1 MPIYNDIVNRFKWF
15 SFVNGIIVTN
25 KQQKMSFFERTERF
39 FQNIIP
45 PRQLLIKTNGKT
57 HFVNL
62 KSSTQVG
69 FSSLLFCVVA
79 WSIISIA
86 IVAMDSLGAGN
97 FREQALRD
105 QENYQSRLMSLA
117 EERDFQLDSSR
128 KAQFKFEEAL
138 VHISFLQEALMEGEI
153 ERKELAAALNM
164 LKNKLK
170 TSRIE
175 EKTAKNSLDQFKQAA
190 NLESQQKTPPNFLK
204 NIETGKEALLSKVLS
219 ETAKQRD
226 ALENEAYSARLSVKE
241 IEREMKLTE
250 QRNEQIFRLIE
261 EALSVSV
268 GPLEKMFRSAGVNP
282 ESVIKTIR
290 QGYKGYGGH
299 NLSYADGYGET
310 AFAMYDK
317 NLERASRILKNLD
330 EINLYRIA
338 IEKYPF
344 YHPIQVAN
352 RFTSGY
358 GPRWG
363 RMHNGTDFAAPHG
376 TPIRSTA
383 DGVVTYVGWQ
393 SAYGRL
399 IKIKHD
405 FGIETRYAHLSK
417 FRVKKGQRV
426 SRGQHIGDMGNTGR
440 STGTHLHYEI
450 RIGGKPINPMKYIK
464 AAQNVF

>member
-1 MPIYNDIVNRFKWF
+1 MN
-15 SFVNGIIVTN
+15 N
-25 KQQKMSFFERTERF
+25 KHQKKGFFERSEHF
-39 FQNIIP
+39 FQKVIP
-45 PRQLLIKTNGKT
+45 PRQILIKANGTT

-69 FSSLLFCVVA
+69 VSFIVFLIVA

-86 IVAMDSLGAGN
+86 IVAMDNLGAGN

-105 QENYQSRLMSLA
+105 QENYQLRLISLA
-117 EERDFQLDSSR
+117 EERDIQLDSSR
-128 KAQFKFEEAL
+128 LAQVKFEEAL
-138 VHISFLQEALMEGEI
+138 NHISFLQEELMEAEI
-153 ERKELAAALNM
+153 ERKELNAALTL
-164 LKNKLK
+164 LKNKLDV
-170 TSRIE
+170 SRIE
-175 EKTAKNSLDQFKQAA
+175 EKIAKNNLDQLKQVA
-190 NLESQQKTPPNFLK
+190 NSEAPKNTSLNFSRDM
-204 NIETGKEALLSKVLS
+204 EAGKESLLAKVLS
-219 ETAKQRD
+219 ETAEQRD
-226 ALENEAYSARLSVKE
+226 ALEDEAYNARLSVKN
-241 IEREMKLTE
+241 IEREMKLVE

-268 GPLEKMFRSAGVNP
+268 GPLDKMFRSAGVNP

-290 QGYKGYGGH
+290 QGYRGYGGH
-299 NLSYADGYGET
+299 NLSFTDEDGET
-310 AFAMYDK
+310 AFATYDE
-317 NLERASRILKNLD
+317 NLEKASRILMKLD
-330 EINLYRIA
+330 ELNLYRIA

-344 YHPIQVAN
+344 YHPIQTAS

>member
-1 MPIYNDIVNRFKWF
+1 M
-15 SFVNGIIVTN
+15 G
-25 KQQKMSFFERTERF
+25 FFERSERF
-39 FQNIIP
+39 FQKVIP
-45 PRQLLIKTNGKT
+45 SRQLLIKTNGKT
-57 HFVNL
+57 LFVNL

-69 FSSLLFCVVA
+69 FSAIIFCIVA

-105 QENYQSRLMSLA
+105 QENYQSRLISLE
-117 EERDFQLDSSR
+117 EERDFQLDLSR
-128 KAQFKFEEAL
+128 QAQFKFEEAL
-138 VHISFLQEALMEGEI
+138 VHISFLQEELMEGEI
-153 ERKELAAALNM
+153 ERKELTAALAL

-170 TSRIE
+170 NSRTK
-175 EKTAKNSLDQFKQAA
+175 EKTAKQNLDKLTKVA
-190 NLESQQKTPPNFLK
+190 NLEAQEKTPPNFLE
-204 NIETGKEALLSKVLS
+204 NIETGKESLLAKVLS
-219 ETAKQRD
+219 ETAGQRD
-226 ALENEAYSARLSVKE
+226 ALEDEAKSARLSVKE
-241 IEREMKLTE
+241 IKREMKLIE

-299 NLSYADGYGET
+299 NFSYMDGDDET
-310 AFAMYDK
+310 AFALYDK
-317 NLERASRILKNLD
+317 NLDRASRILKNLD

-344 YHPIQVAN
+344 YHPIQVAS

>member
-1 MPIYNDIVNRFKWF
+1 MN
-15 SFVNGIIVTN
+15 N
-25 KQQKMSFFERTERF
+25 KHQKIGFFGRSERF
-39 FQNIIP
+39 FQKVIP
-45 PRQLLIKTNGKT
+45 PRQILIKTNGTT

-69 FSSLLFCVVA
+69 VSLIVFLIVA

-86 IVAMDSLGAGN
+86 IVAMDNLGAGN

-105 QENYQSRLMSLA
+105 QENYQLRLISLA
-117 EERDFQLDSSR
+117 EERDIQLDSSR
-128 KAQFKFEEAL
+128 LAQVKFEEAL
-138 VHISFLQEALMEGEI
+138 NHISFLQEELMEAEI
-153 ERKELAAALNM
+153 ERKELNAALTL
-164 LKNKLK
+164 LKNKLDV
-170 TSRIE
+170 SRIE
-175 EKTAKNSLDQFKQAA
+175 EKKAKNNLDQLKQVA
-190 NLESQQKTPPNFLK
+190 NSEAPKNTSLNFSVDM
-204 NIETGKEALLSKVLS
+204 EAGKESLLAKVLS

-226 ALENEAYSARLSVKE
+226 ALEDEANNARLSVKN
-241 IEREMKLTE
+241 IEREMKLVE

-268 GPLEKMFRSAGVNP
+268 GPLDKMFRSAGVNP

-290 QGYKGYGGH
+290 QGYRGYGGH
-299 NLSYADGYGET
+299 NLSFTDEDGET
-310 AFAMYDK
+310 AFVTYDE
-317 NLERASRILKNLD
+317 NLEKASRILKNLD
-330 EINLYRIA
+330 ELNLYRIA

-344 YHPIQVAN
+344 YHPVQTAS

-464 AAQNVF
+464 AAKNVF

>member
-1 MPIYNDIVNRFKWF
+1 MN
-15 SFVNGIIVTN
+15 N
-25 KQQKMSFFERTERF
+25 KHQKIGFFERSERF
-39 FQNIIP
+39 FQKVIP
-45 PRQLLIKTNGKT
+45 PRQILIKANGTT

-69 FSSLLFCVVA
+69 VSFIVFLIVA

-86 IVAMDSLGAGN
+86 IVAMDNLGAGN

-105 QENYQSRLMSLA
+105 QENYQLRLISLA
-117 EERDFQLDSSR
+117 EERDIQLGSSR
-128 KAQFKFEEAL
+128 LAQVKFEEAL
-138 VHISFLQEALMEGEI
+138 NHISFLQEELMEAEI
-153 ERKELAAALNM
+153 ERKELNAALTL
-164 LKNKLK
+164 LKNKLDV
-170 TSRIE
+170 SRIE
-175 EKTAKNSLDQFKQAA
+175 EKKAKNNLDQLKQVA
-190 NLESQQKTPPNFLK
+190 NSEAPKNTSLNFSGDM
-204 NIETGKEALLSKVLS
+204 EAGKESLLAKVLS

-226 ALENEAYSARLSVKE
+226 ALEDEANNARLSVKN
-241 IEREMKLTE
+241 IEREMKLVE

-268 GPLEKMFRSAGVNP
+268 GPLDKMFRSAGVNP
-282 ESVIKTIR
+282 ESVLKTIR
-290 QGYKGYGGH
+290 QGYRGYGGH
-299 NLSYADGYGET
+299 NLSFTDEDGET
-310 AFAMYDK
+310 AFATYDE
-317 NLERASRILKNLD
+317 NLEKASRILIKLD
-330 EINLYRIA
+330 ELNLYRIA

-344 YHPIQVAN
+344 YHPIQTAS

>member
-1 MPIYNDIVNRFKWF
+1 MN
-15 SFVNGIIVTN
+15 N
-25 KQQKMSFFERTERF
+25 KHQKIGFFERSERF
-39 FQNIIP
+39 FQKVIP
-45 PRQLLIKTNGKT
+45 PRQILIKANGTT

-69 FSSLLFCVVA
+69 VSFIVFLIVA

-86 IVAMDSLGAGN
+86 IVAMDNLGAGN

-105 QENYQSRLMSLA
+105 QENYQLRLISLA
-117 EERDFQLDSSR
+117 EERDIQLGSSR
-128 KAQFKFEEAL
+128 LAQVKFEEAL
-138 VHISFLQEALMEGEI
+138 NHISFLQEELMEAEI
-153 ERKELAAALNM
+153 ERKELNAALTL
-164 LKNKLK
+164 LKNKLDV
-170 TSRIE
+170 SRIE
-175 EKTAKNSLDQFKQAA
+175 EKKAKNNLDQLKQVA
-190 NLESQQKTPPNFLK
+190 NSKAPKNTSLNFSG
-204 NIETGKEALLSKVLS
+204 EMEAGKESLLAKVLS

-226 ALENEAYSARLSVKE
+226 ALEDEANNARLSVKN
-241 IEREMKLTE
+241 IEREMKLVE

-268 GPLEKMFRSAGVNP
+268 GPLDKMFRSAGVNP

-290 QGYKGYGGH
+290 QGYRGYGGH
-299 NLSYADGYGET
+299 NLSFTDEDGET
-310 AFAMYDK
+310 AFATYDE

-330 EINLYRIA
+330 ELNLYRIA

-344 YHPIQVAN
+344 YHPIQTAS

>member
-1 MPIYNDIVNRFKWF
+1 MN
-15 SFVNGIIVTN
+15 N
-25 KQQKMSFFERTERF
+25 KHQKIGFFERSERF
-39 FQNIIP
+39 FQKAIP
-45 PRQLLIKTNGKT
+45 PRQILIKANGTT

-69 FSSLLFCVVA
+69 AAFIVFVIVA

-86 IVAMDSLGAGN
+86 IVAMDNLGAGN

-105 QENYQSRLMSLA
+105 QENYQLRLISLA
-117 EERDFQLDSSR
+117 EERDIQLSSSR
-128 KAQFKFEEAL
+128 LAQVKFEEAL
-138 VHISFLQEALMEGEI
+138 NHISFLQKELMEAEI
-153 ERKELAAALNM
+153 ERKELNAALTI
-164 LKNKLK
+164 LKNKLDV
-170 TSRIE
+170 SRSE
-175 EKTAKNSLDQFKQAA
+175 EKKAKYNLDQFKQVA
-190 NLESQQKTPPNFLK
+190 NSEARKITSLNFSG
-204 NIETGKEALLSKVLS
+204 NMEVGKETLLAKVLS
-219 ETAKQRD
+219 ETVEQRD
-226 ALENEAYSARLSVKE
+226 ALVDEAYNARLSVKN
-241 IEREMKLTE
+241 IEREMKLVE

-268 GPLEKMFRSAGVNP
+268 GPLDKMFRSAGVNP
-282 ESVIKTIR
+282 ESVIKSIR
-290 QGYKGYGGH
+290 QGYRGYGGH
-299 NLSYADGYGET
+299 NLSFTDGDGET
-310 AFAMYDK
+310 AFATYDE

-330 EINLYRIA
+330 ELNLYRIA

-344 YHPIQVAN
+344 YHPIQTAN

>member
-1 MPIYNDIVNRFKWF
+1 MGNKNKKINF
-15 SFVNGIIVTN
+15 SDRIEG
-25 KQQKMSFFERTERF
+25 F
-39 FQNIIP
+39 FQKALP
-45 PRQLLIKTNGKT
+45 PRELLIKTDDKT

-69 FSSLLFCVVA
+69 FFVTIFCIFA
-79 WSIISIA
+79 WSIISLA

-105 QENYQSRLMSLA
+105 QENYQLRLMSLA
-117 EERDFQLDSSR
+117 EERDSQLDLSR
-128 KAQFKFEEAL
+128 RAQSKFEEAL
-138 VHISFLQEALMEGEI
+138 HHISFLQEQLMVGEI
-153 ERKELAAALNM
+153 ERKELTAALT
-164 LKNKLK
+164 LLRNKLN
-170 TSRIE
+170 TSRIK
-175 EKTAKNSLDQFKQAA
+175 EKMAKSDLSQFKQIA
-190 NLESQQKTPPNFLK
+190 NSKISKESTLNDLRNSDNDEKSLV
-204 NIETGKEALLSKVLS
+204 ARVLS
-219 ETAKQRD
+219 ETAEQRD
-226 ALENEAYSARLSVKE
+226 ALENEAHTARLNVKK
-241 IEREMKLTE
+241 IEREIKLLE

-261 EALSVSV
+261 EALSVSI
-268 GPLEKMFRSAGVNP
+268 GPLDKMFRSAGVNP
-282 ESVIKTIR
+282 DNVIKTIR
-290 QGYKGYGGH
+290 QGYSGYGGY
-299 NLSYADGYGET
+299 NLSFMDDDSET
-310 AFAMYDK
+310 AFGIDDN
-317 NLERASRILKNLD
+317 NLVKASRILKNLD
-330 EINLYRIA
+330 ELNLYRIA

-344 YHPIQVAN
+344 YHPVQTTN

-383 DGVVTYVGWQ
+383 DGTVTYVGWQ

-450 RIGGKPINPMKYIK
+450 RIGGKAINPMKYIK
-464 AAQNVF
+464 AAKNVF

>member
-1 MPIYNDIVNRFKWF
+1 MN
-15 SFVNGIIVTN
+15 N
-25 KQQKMSFFERTERF
+25 KHQKIGFFERSERF
-39 FQNIIP
+39 LHKVIP
-45 PRQLLIKTNGKT
+45 PRQILIKANGTT

-69 FSSLLFCVVA
+69 VSFIVFLIVA

-86 IVAMDSLGAGN
+86 IIAMDNLGAGN

-105 QENYQSRLMSLA
+105 QENYQLRLISLA
-117 EERDFQLDSSR
+117 EERDIQLGSSR
-128 KAQFKFEEAL
+128 LAQVKFEEAIN
-138 VHISFLQEALMEGEI
+138 HISFLQEELMEAEI
-153 ERKELAAALNM
+153 ERKELNAALTL
-164 LKNKLK
+164 LKNKLEV
-170 TSRIE
+170 SRIE
-175 EKTAKNSLDQFKQAA
+175 EKKAKNNLDQLKQVA
-190 NLESQQKTPPNFLK
+190 NSKAPKNTSLNFSG
-204 NIETGKEALLSKVLS
+204 EMEAGKESLLAKVLS

-226 ALENEAYSARLSVKE
+226 ALEDEANNARLSVKN
-241 IEREMKLTE
+241 IEREMKLVE

-268 GPLEKMFRSAGVNP
+268 GPLDKMFRSAGVNP

-299 NLSYADGYGET
+299 NLSFTDGDGET
-310 AFAMYDK
+310 AFAIYDK

-330 EINLYRIA
+330 ELNLYRIA

-344 YHPIQVAN
+344 YHPIQTAS

>member
-1 MPIYNDIVNRFKWF
+1 MN
-15 SFVNGIIVTN
+15 N
-25 KQQKMSFFERTERF
+25 KHQKKGFFERSEHF
-39 FQNIIP
+39 FQKVIP
-45 PRQLLIKTNGKT
+45 PRQILIKANGTT

-69 FSSLLFCVVA
+69 VSFIVFLIVA

-86 IVAMDSLGAGN
+86 IVAMDNLGAGN

-105 QENYQSRLMSLA
+105 QENYQLRLISLA
-117 EERDFQLDSSR
+117 EERDIQLGSSR
-128 KAQFKFEEAL
+128 VAQFKFEEAL
-138 VHISFLQEALMEGEI
+138 NHISFLQEELMEAEI
-153 ERKELAAALNM
+153 ERKELNAALTL
-164 LKNKLK
+164 LKKKLDV
-170 TSRIE
+170 SRIE
-175 EKTAKNSLDQFKQAA
+175 EKIAKNNLDQLKQVA
-190 NLESQQKTPPNFLK
+190 NSEAPKNTSLNFSG
-204 NIETGKEALLSKVLS
+204 EMEAGKESLLAKVLS

-226 ALENEAYSARLSVKE
+226 ALEDEANNARLSVKN
-241 IEREMKLTE
+241 IEREMKLVE

-268 GPLEKMFRSAGVNP
+268 GPLDKMFRSAGVNP

-290 QGYKGYGGH
+290 QGYRGYGGH
-299 NLSYADGYGET
+299 NLSFTDGDGET
-310 AFAMYDK
+310 AFSIYDK
-317 NLERASRILKNLD
+317 NLERASRILENLD
-330 EINLYRIA
+330 ELNLHRIA

-344 YHPIQVAN
+344 YHPIQTAS

>member
-1 MPIYNDIVNRFKWF
+1 MNNRH
-15 SFVNGIIVTN
+15 
-25 KQQKMSFFERTERF
+25 QKIGFFDRTERF
-39 FQNIIP
+39 FQKLIP
-45 PRQLLIKTNGKT
+45 SRQLLIKTNGKT

-69 FSSLLFCVVA
+69 FLVITFSIIA

-105 QENYQSRLMSLA
+105 KENYQSRLMSLA
-117 EERDFQLDSSR
+117 EERDFQINLS
-128 KAQFKFEEAL
+128 KQAQIKFDEAL
-138 VHISFLQEALMEGEI
+138 SHISFLQEAIMEGEI
-153 ERKELAAALNM
+153 QRKELSAALTL
-164 LKNKLK
+164 LKNKLN

-175 EKTAKNSLDQFKQAA
+175 EKIAKNNLDQLKQVA
-190 NLESQQKTPPNFLK
+190 NSEAPENNSPSFLRSM
-204 NIETGKEALLSKVLS
+204 ETGKETLLAKVLS
-219 ETAKQRD
+219 ETAEQRD
-226 ALENEAYSARLSVKE
+226 FLEDEAFSARLRVKN
-241 IEREMKLTE
+241 IEREMKLIE

-268 GPLEKMFRSAGVNP
+268 GPLDKMFRSAGVNP

-290 QGYKGYGGH
+290 QGYRGYGGH
-299 NLSYADGYGET
+299 NLSFTDGDGET
-310 AFAMYDK
+310 AFAIYDK

-330 EINLYRIA
+330 ELNLYRIA

-344 YHPIQVAN
+344 YHPIQTAS

>member
-1 MPIYNDIVNRFKWF
+1 MNSKHRKV
-15 SFVNGIIVTN
+15 G
-25 KQQKMSFFERTERF
+25 FFDRTERF
-39 FQNIIP
+39 FQKLIP
-45 PRQLLIKTNGKT
+45 SRQLLIKTNGKT

-69 FSSLLFCVVA
+69 LSVILFSIVA

-105 QENYQSRLMSLA
+105 KENYQSRLLSLA
-117 EERDFQLDSSR
+117 EERDFQLDLSR
-128 KAQFKFEEAL
+128 QAQAKFDEAL
-138 VHISFLQEALMEGEI
+138 GHISFLQEALMEGEI
-153 ERKELAAALNM
+153 ARKELNAALSL
-164 LKNKLK
+164 LKNKLN

-175 EKTAKNSLDQFKQAA
+175 EKIAKNNLDQLKQVA
-190 NLESQQKTPPNFLK
+190 NSDAPENNSPSFSRS
-204 NIETGKEALLSKVLS
+204 IETGKESLLAKVLS
-219 ETAKQRD
+219 ETADQRD
-226 ALENEAYSARLSVKE
+226 ALENEAYSARLSVKN
-241 IEREMKLTE
+241 IEREMKLIE

-261 EALSVSV
+261 EALSISV
-268 GPLEKMFRSAGVNP
+268 GPLDKMFRSAGVNP

-299 NLSYADGYGET
+299 DLSFLDGDSET

-317 NLERASRILKNLD
+317 NLDRASRILKNLD
-330 EINLYRIA
+330 ELNLYRIA

-344 YHPIQVAN
+344 YHPIQTAN

-417 FRVKKGQRV
+417 FRVKKGQSV

-450 RIGGKPINPMKYIK
+450 RISGKPINPMKYIK

>member
-1 MPIYNDIVNRFKWF
+1 MN
-15 SFVNGIIVTN
+15 N
-25 KQQKMSFFERTERF
+25 KHRKIGFFERLDSF
-39 FQNIIP
+39 CQKLIP
-45 PRQLLIKTNGKT
+45 SRQVLVKTNGRT
-57 HFVNL
+57 HFINL

-69 FSSLLFCVVA
+69 FSAIIFSIVA

-117 EERDFQLDSSR
+117 DERDFQFDVSR
-128 KAQFKFEEAL
+128 RAQSKFEEAL
-138 VHISFLQEALMEGEI
+138 SHISFLQMALMDGEV
-153 ERKELAAALNM
+153 ERKELTAALFL
-164 LKNKLK
+164 LKNKLN
-170 TSRIE
+170 TSRLE
-175 EKTAKNSLDQFKQAA
+175 EKIAKSNLIELKQVTNSDIP
-190 NLESQQKTPPNFLK
+190 EETSSNFLRDADS
-204 NIETGKEALLSKVLS
+204 EKEALLAKVLS
-219 ETAKQRD
+219 ETAEDRD
-226 ALENEAYSARLSVKE
+226 TLENEAYNARLSVKRV
-241 IEREMKLTE
+241 EREMKLIE

-268 GPLEKMFRSAGVNP
+268 GPLDKMFRSAGVNP
-282 ESVIKTIR
+282 ESLIKTIR
-290 QGYKGYGGH
+290 QGYSGYGGYD
-299 NLSYADGYGET
+299 LSYMDDDGET
-310 AFAMYDK
+310 AFGIYDK
-317 NLERASRILKNLD
+317 NLDKASRILENLD
-330 EINLYRIA
+330 ELNLYRIA
-338 IEKYPF
+338 VEKYPF
-344 YHPIQVAN
+344 YHPIQTAN
-352 RFTSGY
+352 RFTSGF

-383 DGVVTYVGWQ
+383 DGIVTYVGWQ

-405 FGIETRYAHLSK
+405 FGLETRYAHLSK

-450 RIGGKPINPMKYIK
+450 RIGGKAINPMKFIK

>member
-1 MPIYNDIVNRFKWF
+1 MN
-15 SFVNGIIVTN
+15 N
-25 KQQKMSFFERTERF
+25 KHQKIGFFERSERF
-39 FQNIIP
+39 FQKAIP
-45 PRQLLIKTNGKT
+45 PRQILIKANGTT

-69 FSSLLFCVVA
+69 AAFIVFVIVA

-86 IVAMDSLGAGN
+86 IVAMDNLGAGN

-105 QENYQSRLMSLA
+105 QENYQLRLISLA
-117 EERDFQLDSSR
+117 EERDIQLSSSR
-128 KAQFKFEEAL
+128 LAQVKFEEAL
-138 VHISFLQEALMEGEI
+138 NHISFLQKELMEAEI
-153 ERKELAAALNM
+153 ERKELNAALTI
-164 LKNKLK
+164 LKNKLDV
-170 TSRIE
+170 SRSE
-175 EKTAKNSLDQFKQAA
+175 EKKAKYNLDQFKQVA
-190 NLESQQKTPPNFLK
+190 NSEARKITSLNFSG
-204 NIETGKEALLSKVLS
+204 NMEVGKETLLAKVLS
-219 ETAKQRD
+219 ETVEQRD
-226 ALENEAYSARLSVKE
+226 ALVDEAYNARLSVKN
-241 IEREMKLTE
+241 IEREMKLVE

-268 GPLEKMFRSAGVNP
+268 GPLDKMFRSAGVNP
-282 ESVIKTIR
+282 ESVIKSIR
-290 QGYKGYGGH
+290 QGYRGYGGH
-299 NLSYADGYGET
+299 NLSFTDGDGET
-310 AFAMYDK
+310 AFATYDE

-330 EINLYRIA
+330 ELNLYRIA

-344 YHPIQVAN
+344 YHPIQTAN

-450 RIGGKPINPMKYIK
+450 RVGGKPINPMKYIK

>member
-1 MPIYNDIVNRFKWF
+1 MTDKH
-15 SFVNGIIVTN
+15 
-25 KQQKMSFFERTERF
+25 QKIGFFDRIERF
-39 FQNIIP
+39 FQKLIP
-45 PRQLLIKTNGKT
+45 SRQLLIKTNKKT
-57 HFVNL
+57 HFINL

-69 FSSLLFCVVA
+69 FSVIIFSLVA

-105 QENYQSRLMSLA
+105 KENYQSRLMSLA
-117 EERDFQLDSSR
+117 EERDFQLDLSR
-128 KAQFKFEEAL
+128 QAQFKFEEAL
-138 VHISFLQEALMEGEI
+138 SHISFLQKVIMEGEI
-153 ERKELAAALNM
+153 ERKELTAALTL
-164 LKNKLK
+164 LKNKLN

-175 EKTAKNSLDQFKQAA
+175 EKTAKNNLNQLKQVANSKAPENNSLSFVG
-190 NLESQQKTPPNFLK
+190 SMGS
-204 NIETGKEALLSKVLS
+204 GKETLLAKVLS
-219 ETAKQRD
+219 ETAEQRD
-226 ALENEAYSARLSVKE
+226 ILEDEAYSAQLSVKN
-241 IEREMKLTE
+241 IEREMKLIE

-268 GPLEKMFRSAGVNP
+268 GPLDKMFRSAGVNP

-290 QGYKGYGGH
+290 QGYQGYGGH
-299 NLSYADGYGET
+299 NLSFIDGDNGET

-317 NLERASRILKNLD
+317 NLDRASRILENLD
-330 EINLYRIA
+330 ELNLYRIA

-344 YHPIQVAN
+344 YHPIQTAN